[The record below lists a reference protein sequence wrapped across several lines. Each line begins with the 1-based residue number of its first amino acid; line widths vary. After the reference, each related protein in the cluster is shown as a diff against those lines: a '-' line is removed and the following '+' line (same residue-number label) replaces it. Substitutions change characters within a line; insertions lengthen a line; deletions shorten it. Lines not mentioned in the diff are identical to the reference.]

1 MKVEIVKMM
10 AEREG
15 YSKENETL
23 RQYRVAFQQL
33 QQDNENLH
41 HQLQELKLPISS
53 ELKLPISSELKL
65 PISSDLKLPARW
77 EKQFFGYLAFLLT
90 KKNIVLMEVFNL

>member
-1 MKVEIVKMM
+1 MSFFSLTVGNIYVILLISLILQVKVEIVKMM

-33 QQDNENLH
+33 QEDNENLRR
-41 HQLQELKLPISS
+41 ELEELRLPVSPN
-53 ELKLPISSELKL
+53 LK
-65 PISSDLKLPARW
+65 R
-77 EKQFFGYLAFLLT
+77 T
-90 KKNIVLMEVFNL
+90 TR